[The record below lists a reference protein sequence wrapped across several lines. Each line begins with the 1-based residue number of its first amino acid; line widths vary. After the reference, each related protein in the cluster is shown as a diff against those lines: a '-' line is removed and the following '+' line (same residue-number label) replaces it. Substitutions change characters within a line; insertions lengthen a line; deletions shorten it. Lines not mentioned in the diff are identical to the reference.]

1 MQPQHPQI
9 KSSLESFKG
18 ISTELFGVLRFDLF
32 FLKHMG
38 FLPSSKTMLF
48 RTTTSPEGVKSGEA
62 AVTVG
67 QVKEK
72 LYSVGSK

>member
-1 MQPQHPQI
+1 
-9 KSSLESFKG
+9 
-18 ISTELFGVLRFDLF
+18 
-32 FLKHMG
+32 
-38 FLPSSKTMLF
+38 MLF
-48 RTTTSPEGVKSGEA
+48 RTATSPEGVKSGEA